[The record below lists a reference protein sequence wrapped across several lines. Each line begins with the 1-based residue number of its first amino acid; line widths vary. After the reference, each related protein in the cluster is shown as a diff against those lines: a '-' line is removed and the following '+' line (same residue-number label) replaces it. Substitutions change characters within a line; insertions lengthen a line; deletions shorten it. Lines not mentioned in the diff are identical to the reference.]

1 MRRAETATPTW
12 ADYRAEFPI
21 FESTTYLNTCS
32 LAPLSRRVAAAVGE
46 YLRLWQ
52 QFGAS
57 AWSGPWWEEIATLRR
72 RAAQVIGADASE
84 VALFPHVTTAP
95 SPIGRRWSW
104 ARTSTSPPGWSRT
117 SPHWRGWPPP
127 AAPPASSTPTSRW
140 GSCRWTWTP
149 PAGASF

>member
-1 MRRAETATPTW
+1 MRRTETATPTW
-12 ADYRAEFPI
+12 DLSRAEFPI

-84 VALFPHVTTAP
+84 VALFPHVTAALVAVA
-95 SPIGRRWSW
+95 S
-104 ARTSTSPPGWSRT
+104 AVDFRTRPPGCVF
-117 SPHWRGWPPP
+117 PVGVFG
-127 AAPPASSTPTSRW
+127 AP
-140 GSCRWTWTP
+140 
-149 PAGASF
+149 